1 MKSSKSDSLLG
12 AIGQIMQGSGIK
24 EALALC
30 IKITKQA
37 KLVEAKNTF
46 KDVEIN
52 ESSIKI

>member
-1 MKSSKSDSLLG
+1 
-12 AIGQIMQGSGIK
+12 MQGSGIK